1 MADAGSAT
9 ARASL
14 LRDGFG
20 HHVWATLRLIDACLP
35 LTDEQLTTSA
45 IGTYGPILETF
56 RHTVG
61 ADASYLFVTS
71 GGAVPEI
78 DESSM
83 SLAELREVMVRN
95 ADGWTAL
102 LATDLDP
109 DRVVTRNRDDGSK
122 SHAPLGVRLAQAVQH
137 GTDHRSQ
144 IATALTS
151 LGIEPPDID
160 VWAWADSQ
168 GRISVDPAPAS

>member
-1 MADAGSAT
+1 MAEAPLA

-20 HHVWATLRLIDACLP
+20 HHVWATLTLIDACLP
-35 LTDEQLTTSA
+35 LTEEQLTTSA
-45 IGTYGPILETF
+45 PGTYGPILETF
-56 RHTVG
+56 RHLVG
-61 ADASYLFVTS
+61 ADSSYLFVTS
-71 GGAVPEI
+71 GGQVPEI

-83 SLAELREVMVRN
+83 SLAELRAEMVRN
-95 ADGWTAL
+95 GDGWTRL
-102 LATDLDP
+102 LATDPDP
-109 DRVVTRNRDDGSK
+109 DVVVTRNREDGSR
-122 SHAPLGVRLAQAVQH
+122 SHAPMGVRLTQAIQH

-168 GRISVDPAPAS
+168 GRISVDPAAG